1 MMIKSTS
8 TFDRIMADPKQKVA
22 FEKEYANFL
31 QSEMKLQKA
40 LAEGEPRAK
49 NLPNKAAGFLQ
60 RMCGRNSSPSP
71 PPKK

>member
-8 TFDRIMADPKQKVA
+8 TFDRIMADPKQKGT

-40 LAEGEPRAK
+40 LDVFRGKIDTVRPCDCVR
-49 NLPNKAAGFLQ
+49 LQ
-60 RMCGRNSSPSP
+60 REIFKGIDVC
-71 PPKK
+71 

>member
-1 MMIKSTS
+1 MMTKTTS

-40 LAEGEPRAK
+40 LAEGEKSAEQGGW
-49 NLPNKAAGFLQ
+49 LSAADV
-60 RMCGRNSSPSP
+60 R
-71 PPKK
+71 KKF

>member
-1 MMIKSTS
+1 MMMKPTS

-40 LAEGEPRAK
+40 LAEGERSAEQGCW
-49 NLPNKAAGFLQ
+49 LSAADV
-60 RMCGRNSSPSP
+60 R
-71 PPKK
+71 KKF